1 MLSELPFYEELD
13 VLKTNPAFR
22 GYRMSYKVKLVEEKD
37 LNEQLEARQLSIND
51 LLNDLLNE
59 TTSFKYQITL

>member
-1 MLSELPFYEELD
+1 
-13 VLKTNPAFR
+13 
-22 GYRMSYKVKLVEEKD
+22 MSYKVKLVEKKD

>member
-22 GYRMSYKVKLVEEKD
+22 GYRISYKVKLVEKKD
-37 LNEQLEARQLSIND
+37 LNEQLEARQFSIND